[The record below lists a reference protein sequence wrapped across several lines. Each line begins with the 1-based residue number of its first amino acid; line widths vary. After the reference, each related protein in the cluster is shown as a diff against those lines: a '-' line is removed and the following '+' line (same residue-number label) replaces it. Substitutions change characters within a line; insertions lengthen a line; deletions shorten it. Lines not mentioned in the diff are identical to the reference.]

1 MGKIISI
8 ANQKGGVGKT
18 TTSVNLSA
26 CLAVLGKRVLL
37 VDIDPQ
43 GNATS
48 GVGINK
54 ADVDHCIYNVLIEDV
69 NAEDVCIPTEVHQLD
84 IIPATIQLA
93 GAEIELVPTI
103 SREIRLK
110 KSLIKLK
117 EKYD

>member
-1 MGKIISI
+1 
-8 ANQKGGVGKT
+8 
-18 TTSVNLSA
+18 
-26 CLAVLGKRVLL
+26 LL

-54 ADVDHCIYNVLIEDV
+54 ADMDQCVYNVLVEDLP
-69 NAEDVCIPTEVHQLD
+69 AEKVCVSTNIDRLD

-103 SREIRLK
+103 SRDRKSTRLNSSHVSISYAVFCLK
-110 KSLIKLK
+110 KKKIKTA
-117 EKYD
+117 